1 MNKAKLY
8 SALAMKE
15 MHVNDFLKE
24 LNNHGLKLSESAY
37 YSRIRGEQEF
47 DIKEIK
53 TIVKVLNLTREE
65 MNDIF
70 LENWCPKRHLR
81 RHKQMQA
88 LQTFNFEELPVRTL
102 TVDNEP
108 YFVGKDVAEI
118 LGYSNTRD
126 ALSKHVDEDDKEILT
141 SRNTTLENLPNRGLT
156 AVNESGLYSLI
167 FSSKLESAKRFKRWV
182 TSDVLPAIRKHGIY
196 ATDSV
201 IENTLNNP
209 DYIINILTEYK
220 KEKEQNLLLQQE
232 MGELKPKADYV
243 DEILKSTGTLATTQ
257 IAADYGIS
265 AQKLNKLLHEARL
278 QRKVNKQWV
287 LYSEH
292 MGKSYTESD
301 TIPIVRSDGRED
313 TVLQTRWTQKGRL
326 KIHEIMTEFGYEA
339 NVTA

>member
-1 MNKAKLY
+1 
-8 SALAMKE
+8 
-15 MHVNDFLKE
+15 
-24 LNNHGLKLSESAY
+24 
-37 YSRIRGEQEF
+37 
-47 DIKEIK
+47 
-53 TIVKVLNLTREE
+53 
-65 MNDIF
+65 
-70 LENWCPKRHLR
+70 
-81 RHKQMQA
+81 MQD

-102 TVDNEP
+102 TVDDEP

-118 LGYSNTRD
+118 LGYAKARN
-126 ALSKHVDEDDKEILT
+126 AIAKHVDFEDKKDAPIQG
-141 SRNTTLENLPNRGLT
+141 TLGGT
-156 AVNESGLYSLI
+156 QKMTIINESGLYSLI

-182 TSDVLPAIRKHGIY
+182 TSEVLPAIRKHGIY

-201 IENTLNNP
+201 IEQTLQNP
-209 DYIINILTEYK
+209 DYIITVLTEYK

-232 MGELKPKADYV
+232 IGELKPKADYV

-313 TVLQTRWTQKGRL
+313 TILQTRWTQKGRL
-326 KIHEIMTEFGYEA
+326 KIHEIMTDFGYEA
-339 NVTA
+339 NLGGV

>member
-1 MNKAKLY
+1 
-8 SALAMKE
+8 
-15 MHVNDFLKE
+15 
-24 LNNHGLKLSESAY
+24 
-37 YSRIRGEQEF
+37 
-47 DIKEIK
+47 
-53 TIVKVLNLTREE
+53 
-65 MNDIF
+65 
-70 LENWCPKRHLR
+70 
-81 RHKQMQA
+81 MQA

-167 FSSKLESAKRFKRWV
+167 FSSKLENAKRFKRWV

-196 ATDSV
+196 ATDNV
-201 IENTLNNP
+201 IEQTLKDP
-209 DYIINILTEYK
+209 DYIITVLTEYK

-232 MGELKPKADYV
+232 IGELKPKADYV

-292 MGKSYTESD
+292 MGKSYTDSD
-301 TIPIVRSDGRED
+301 TITIVRSDGRED

-339 NVTA
+339 NLGGA

>member
-1 MNKAKLY
+1 
-8 SALAMKE
+8 
-15 MHVNDFLKE
+15 
-24 LNNHGLKLSESAY
+24 
-37 YSRIRGEQEF
+37 
-47 DIKEIK
+47 
-53 TIVKVLNLTREE
+53 
-65 MNDIF
+65 
-70 LENWCPKRHLR
+70 
-81 RHKQMQA
+81 MQD
-88 LQTFNFEELPVRTL
+88 LQIFNFEELPVRTL
-102 TVDNEP
+102 AVDDEP

-118 LGYSNTRD
+118 LGYAKARN
-126 ALSKHVDEDDKEILT
+126 AIAKHVDFEDKKDAPIQG
-141 SRNTTLENLPNRGLT
+141 TLGGT
-156 AVNESGLYSLI
+156 QKMTIINESGLYSLI

-182 TSDVLPAIRKHGIY
+182 TSEVLPAIRKHGIY

-201 IENTLNNP
+201 IEQTLQNP
-209 DYIINILTEYK
+209 DYIITVLTEYK

-232 MGELKPKADYV
+232 IGELKPKADYV

-326 KIHEIMTEFGYEA
+326 KIHEIMTDFGYEA
-339 NVTA
+339 NLGGV

>member
-1 MNKAKLY
+1 
-8 SALAMKE
+8 
-15 MHVNDFLKE
+15 
-24 LNNHGLKLSESAY
+24 
-37 YSRIRGEQEF
+37 
-47 DIKEIK
+47 
-53 TIVKVLNLTREE
+53 
-65 MNDIF
+65 
-70 LENWCPKRHLR
+70 
-81 RHKQMQA
+81 MQA
-88 LQTFNFEELPVRTL
+88 LQTVNFEELPVRTL

>member
-1 MNKAKLY
+1 
-8 SALAMKE
+8 
-15 MHVNDFLKE
+15 
-24 LNNHGLKLSESAY
+24 
-37 YSRIRGEQEF
+37 
-47 DIKEIK
+47 
-53 TIVKVLNLTREE
+53 
-65 MNDIF
+65 
-70 LENWCPKRHLR
+70 
-81 RHKQMQA
+81 MQA

-102 TVDNEP
+102 KVNEEP

-126 ALSKHVDEDDKEILT
+126 ALSKHVDEDDKKVLT

-196 ATDSV
+196 ATDNV

-209 DYIINILTEYK
+209 DYIITVLTEYK

-232 MGELKPKADYV
+232 IGELKPKADYV

-301 TIPIVRSDGRED
+301 TIAIVRSDGRED

-326 KIHEIMTEFGYEA
+326 KIHEIMTDFGYEA
-339 NVTA
+339 NLGGV

>member
-1 MNKAKLY
+1 
-8 SALAMKE
+8 
-15 MHVNDFLKE
+15 
-24 LNNHGLKLSESAY
+24 
-37 YSRIRGEQEF
+37 
-47 DIKEIK
+47 
-53 TIVKVLNLTREE
+53 
-65 MNDIF
+65 
-70 LENWCPKRHLR
+70 
-81 RHKQMQA
+81 MQA

-196 ATDSV
+196 ATDNV
-201 IENTLNNP
+201 IEQTLKDP
-209 DYIINILTEYK
+209 DYIITVLTEYK

-232 MGELKPKADYV
+232 IGELKPKADYV

-287 LYSEH
+287 LYSEY
-292 MGKSYTESD
+292 MGKSYTDSD
-301 TIPIVRSDGRED
+301 TITIVRSDGRED